1 MPFFVCLVF
10 AFAVPQWSMA
20 VWEGSVRMLEFGRTG
35 HWGGMGLQRL
45 MYVGDLELSDVLI

>member
-10 AFAVPQWSMA
+10 AFVVPQWSMA